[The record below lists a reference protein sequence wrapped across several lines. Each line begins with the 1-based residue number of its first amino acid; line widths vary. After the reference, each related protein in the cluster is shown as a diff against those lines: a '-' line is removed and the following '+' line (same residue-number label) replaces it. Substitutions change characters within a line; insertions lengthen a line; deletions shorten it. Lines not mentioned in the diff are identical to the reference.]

1 MGFVCYAMKNWYEM
15 LNKTIWYDIVFEQKR
30 IQLHKSSTKCGIKLR
45 ETNVYH
51 ISVIF
56 NH

>member
-15 LNKTIWYDIVFEQKR
+15 LNRTIWYDIVFEQKR